1 MPATTTASSSSSG
14 SGLAGRL
21 AALEARLAAL
31 EARVSSATAAAAA
44 PAGAAPA
51 GDGAAAAAAAAHAH
65 ASSPRDPSVS
75 PTQRRLA
82 ESLFAA
88 RGYRAP
94 FCFRRVAPDYYSWP
108 LERRAAALSADTPER
123 LCKTIVLR
131 NTKAAAAPPMSVPE
145 GAASED
151 PLATRH
157 FFVVTQ
163 YCRRFHADKL
173 ARALHRLYADRGR
186 PCGKQNFNLRLCP
199 EADSAAL
206 TGFAHNAVTPVGSA
220 TPLCVVLSHH
230 LLELPARRARGPGG
244 GPGGGGCDSPP
255 PPPPPPG
262 MVGEWG
268 AAEEG
273 AGRAGW
279 FWMGGGEVDLKLRVE
294 AAEFV
299 RAYGAVVLDC
309 TYDEIVEVG
318 GEED

>member
-1 MPATTTASSSSSG
+1 MPASD
-14 SGLAGRL
+14 GLAARL

-31 EARVSSATAAAAA
+31 EARVATAPA
-44 PAGAAPA
+44 PG
-51 GDGAAAAAAAAHAH
+51 GDASAAAAAAAAHSAA
-65 ASSPRDPSVS
+65 ASSSDPSVS
-75 PTQRRLA
+75 ATQRRLA
-82 ESLFAA
+82 DALYHHTPRA
-88 RGYRAP
+88 YRAP

-123 LCKTIVLR
+123 LCKTIVLK
-131 NTKAAAAPPMSVPE
+131 NTKASAAPPMSVAD

-151 PLATRH
+151 PLQSRY

-173 ARALHRLYADRGR
+173 ARALHKLYADRGK
-186 PCGKQNFNLRLCP
+186 PVGKQFFNMRLCP
-199 EADSAAL
+199 EDDSAAL

-230 LLELPARRARGPGG
+230 LLELPARKGPGL
-244 GPGGGGCDSPP
+244 GGGGDDPTR
-255 PPPPPPG
+255 PPPG
-262 MVGEWG
+262 LVGEWG
-268 AAEEG
+268 AADEGG
-273 AGRAGW
+273 AGF
-279 FWMGGGEVDLKLRVE
+279 FWMGGGEVDLKLRVD
-294 AAEFV
+294 AREFA